1 MRQAV
6 RDFSKEAIKQK
17 LCCTFNVFHR
27 NKMQKKCTLCNNLYL
42 YSKYLKTFSVISNT
56 ISN

>member
-27 NKMQKKCTLCNNLYL
+27 NKMEKKCTLCNNLYL
-42 YSKYLKTFSVISNT
+42 YSKYLKTFSVI
-56 ISN
+56 